1 MSQDQTISIKHGINI
16 MVYGALGALGLV
28 AVVLGLLHAFV

>member
-1 MSQDQTISIKHGINI
+1 MSQDQSISIKQGINI
-16 MVYGALGALGLV
+16 MVFGAIGALALV